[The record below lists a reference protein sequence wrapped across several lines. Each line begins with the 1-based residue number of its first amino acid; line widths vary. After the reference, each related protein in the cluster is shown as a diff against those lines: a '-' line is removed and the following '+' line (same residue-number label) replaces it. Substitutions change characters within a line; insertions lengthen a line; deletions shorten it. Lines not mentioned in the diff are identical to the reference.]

1 MKLDASDIDDLRPV
15 IAAVVGEVLER
26 LNGHAGKLGDRLAFP
41 EAEAA
46 ALCGLPK
53 HVLRDARLRGEIRG
67 KRCGKGVLITR
78 AELLRYLTEGDDD

>member
-15 IAAVVGEVLER
+15 INAVVDEILTR
-26 LNGHAGKLGDRLAFP
+26 IDGHEAKLGNRLAFP

-46 ALCGLPK
+46 ALCGIPK

-67 KRCGKGVLITR
+67 KRVGKGVVYER
-78 AELLRYLTEGDDD
+78 GELLKFLRQSG